1 MTGQAD
7 KTWELSY
14 KFWLFTNT
22 IRKPREKMPEI
33 ALVER
38 ISAAITYLVAQKSYK
53 FAIVSE
59 VA

>member
-1 MTGQAD
+1 
-7 KTWELSY
+7 
-14 KFWLFTNT
+14 
-22 IRKPREKMPEI
+22 MPEI